1 MYNARQCTQTIIIKQ
16 CSVSIMSQQ
25 AGTSSTHN
33 LVDDNNS
40 CASNNNTQVLFPSD
54 NCGSKQ
60 KLEFLLCKSCFW
72 CATSYIT
79 TSNSGQR
86 YINTCQ
92 CCNHFSPKFM
102 LIANIENDA
111 STDRVIVEEEM
122 LQMRTVL
129 DYMSP

>member
-1 MYNARQCTQTIIIKQ
+1 MFQQT
-16 CSVSIMSQQ
+16 
-25 AGTSSTHN
+25 GTSSTHN

-40 CASNNNTQVLFPSD
+40 CAASNNNNNNNNNNDYTNSTQVLFPAD

-60 KLEFLLCKSCFW
+60 KLEFLLHKSCFW
-72 CATSYIT
+72 CPTSYI

-92 CCNHFSPKFM
+92 CCNHFSPTFM

>member
-1 MYNARQCTQTIIIKQ
+1 MFQQT
-16 CSVSIMSQQ
+16 
-25 AGTSSTHN
+25 GTSSTHN

-40 CASNNNTQVLFPSD
+40 CAASNNNNYTNSTQVLFPAD

-60 KLEFLLCKSCFW
+60 KLGFLLRKSCFW
-72 CATSYIT
+72 CPTSYIT
-79 TSNSGQR
+79 SSSRQR
-86 YINTCQ
+86 YINTYQ
-92 CCNHFSPKFM
+92 CCNHFSPTFM

-111 STDRVIVEEEM
+111 STDRVIVEEEK